1 MIKEEKFNKYFSLF
15 ILIGMISVVL
25 GVNLVK
31 MLSPEESNKAM
42 LALVTFGAIMGVFT
56 SVMSANGMIWNFFFG
71 VINVSICAYTNFD
84 SGNMGQFLLH
94 ALYFLPMQFVGI
106 WQWRKRGAGGKGGS
120 PAPKARL
127 MGWKLWLI
135 VVLSVIAATAVVY
148 TLLYYIDLKRL
159 GDAAELDRTK
169 ILLDAVV
176 MVLNIAGQ
184 ILLALCFSDSWY
196 IWNLVNL
203 FSIVLWLNRA
213 SAPDSG
219 GYEVVMVVKYSFY
232 LLNSLNGLR
241 IWLKLARKDS
251 SATV

>member
-1 MIKEEKFNKYFSLF
+1 MNKEEKFNKYFSLF

-25 GVNLVK
+25 GVNITK
-31 MLSPEESNKAM
+31 MLSPEETNKAM
-42 LALVTFGAIMGVFT
+42 LVLVTFGAIMGVFT

-94 ALYFLPMQFVGI
+94 ALYFLPMQFVGV

-120 PAPKARL
+120 PAPKARM

-135 VVLSVIAATAVVY
+135 VALSVIAATVVVY

-169 ILLDAVV
+169 ILLDSVV

-184 ILLALCFSDSWY
+184 VLLALCFSDSWY

-203 FSIVLWLNRA
+203 FSIVLWLNRSMA
-213 SAPDSG
+213 TDAG
-219 GYEVVMVVKYSFY
+219 GYEIVMVIKYSFY

-241 IWLKLARKDS
+241 IWLNLAKKENN
-251 SATV
+251 T